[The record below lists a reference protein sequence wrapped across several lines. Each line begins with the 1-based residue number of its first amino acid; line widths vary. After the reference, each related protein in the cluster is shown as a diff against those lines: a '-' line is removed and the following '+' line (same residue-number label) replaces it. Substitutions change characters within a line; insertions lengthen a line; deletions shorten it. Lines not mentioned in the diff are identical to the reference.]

1 MQIVGQFLAE
11 YQIGKWCWK

>member
-11 YQIGKWCWK
+11 YQVGKWCWK